1 MKEHKVIKIL
11 FICHERSSNYF
22 AGVTRNG
29 LRLHPNGEHLMY
41 PMGNKITIKHIKTS
55 EQFFLTGHKNF
66 VSALCISPSGE
77 LIASGQINHHGFKV
91 IHLRFIKYLCK
102 LFL

>member
-1 MKEHKVIKIL
+1 
-11 FICHERSSNYF
+11 
-22 AGVTRNG
+22 
-29 LRLHPNGEHLMY
+29 
-41 PMGNKITIKHIKTS
+41 MGNKITIKHIKTS

-91 IHLRFIKYLCK
+91 MNTYDKLNITDISANYFYEYNKKKNIKI
-102 LFL
+102 